1 MRGSSTSSSI
11 AKVAVHILKIGYA
24 ERLEE
29 RQLSGEK
36 VRCQM
41 FFVVLL
47 TAVKELMISTS
58 YRLGNE

>member
-11 AKVAVHILKIGYA
+11 AKVAVDILKIGYA

-29 RQLSGEK
+29 RQLFGEK
-36 VRCQM
+36 VRCEM
-41 FFVVLL
+41 LYVVLL

-58 YRLGNE
+58 YLLGNE